1 MICLEHVF
9 YFTISR
15 KFSFSI
21 CSLCQDQIK
30 QHKKVSIRLHLGVHK
45 GIEWNDH
52 KRMERN
58 GMYLSKGNEW
68 KRMKLSNLDWM
79 F

>member
-1 MICLEHVF
+1 MSVAKTF
-9 YFTISR
+9 
-15 KFSFSI
+15 
-21 CSLCQDQIK
+21 
-30 QHKKVSIRLHLGVHK
+30 RLRLRVHK

-52 KRMERN
+52 KEMEKN

-68 KRMKLSNLDWM
+68 KRMELSNLDWM